1 MACVSGSLSR
11 SASVRVMALHGR
23 ERVGLYVYSWAV
35 LRVAM
40 PRPSLDAVS
49 RGAGSAPVAGRF
61 DDDAD
66 EPAIQPLTRAEAEA
80 FQRRHPTLS
89 PWCVVAAQLVIGVLV
104 ALVAALLAGRIGAV
118 SAFYGAAVVF
128 VPGALMARG
137 ATSRLSSLSPA
148 ISAASMLWWS
158 FIKIGLSVAML
169 ALAARI
175 IPGVVWPALLA
186 AMVLCM
192 QSYWFA
198 LLWRGRA
205 DNPAQGQ

>member
-1 MACVSGSLSR
+1 
-11 SASVRVMALHGR
+11 
-23 ERVGLYVYSWAV
+23 
-35 LRVAM
+35 M
-40 PRPSLDAVS
+40 PRPSPDAVS
-49 RGAGSAPVAGRF
+49 RGDGSAPLAGRF
-61 DDDAD
+61 DDDVD

-80 FQRRHPTLS
+80 FQRRYPTLS
-89 PWCVVAAQLVIGVLV
+89 PWRVVAAQLVIGVLV
-104 ALVAALLAGRIGAV
+104 ALVAGLLASRIGAV

-205 DNPAQGQ
+205 DNRAQGQ